1 MDIYTDHCPSTTQE
15 IMKYMQLIRTMSH
28 DAPSRVFLTYDR
40 DFCNLRTNFTLPWCV
55 LPQEPFHFI
64 SKAAGIQGH
73 PFANQ
78 NHLFP
83 QRQQPVA
90 KRQHFPTGYCFAFCS
105 EGRCSNQNCNFA
117 PFKHPPTPFHRSVPP
132 FKCCCGQTKILGHV
146 LQVCHRLWGLELNC
160 MTLSR
165 RNFSRFW
172 RSAAGQS
179 CALQLFLWRVASL
192 RYRMAELLMRWSF
205 LITLTLTMP
214 P

>member
-40 DFCNLRTNFTLPWCV
+40 DFRNLRTNFTLPWCV
-55 LPQEPFHFI
+55 LHQEPFHFI

-78 NHLFP
+78 NHLFL
-83 QRQQPVA
+83 QHQQPVA

-132 FKCCCGQTKILGHV
+132 FKRCCGQTETLGHV
-146 LQVCHRLWGLELNC
+146 LQVCHRFVGSRIKLHDALKERFLQILEIRC
-160 MTLSR
+160 
-165 RNFSRFW
+165 
-172 RSAAGQS
+172 RSIVHAPVIPVEGGFPQ
-179 CALQLFLWRVASL
+179 
-192 RYRMAELLMRWSF
+192 
-205 LITLTLTMP
+205 IP
-214 P
+214 DG